1 MYCYNWHFQGTLKLS
16 LVSVAEVKSMS
27 WSASTEIGVSVK

>member
-1 MYCYNWHFQGTLKLS
+1 MYCYHWHLQGTLKLS

-27 WSASTEIGVSVK
+27 WSVCTEIGVSVK